1 VSEPDGHDER
11 FDNPIERLR
20 LLGEDDDAISSFLDT
35 LDVTT
40 PREREMLAELARPR
54 PLADPAAFPDAHRH
68 LVEALESLG
77 RHGYQGSGAGR
88 RWGPLRFVV
97 PFLVR
102 LTARYL
108 VVSFMRQV
116 STDVRNLYWL
126 REMETPS
133 DAPERP
139 MLRRA
144 RHDAEGLVV
153 VLKRSQL
160 GLPTFALGGILL
172 PVGVSISRVAT
183 GALDS
188 PTQAAILGLTGTL
201 IVVLAAHGIL
211 HGTAVASRRIRLA
224 TREPLAAV
232 WTAVGWCGQPPRDQS
247 RTFAIV
253 AITLTTLAWLVI
265 PVAIGLAVAT

>member
-1 VSEPDGHDER
+1 VSGSGRSDER

-20 LLGEDDDAISSFLDT
+20 LLGEDDDAISSFLDG

-40 PREREMLAELARPR
+40 PREREMLAELARTR
-54 PLADPAAFPDAHRH
+54 PLADAAGFPDAHRH

-88 RWGPLRFVV
+88 GWGPLRFAVR
-97 PFLVR
+97 FLVR

-108 VVSFMRQV
+108 VVSYLRQI
-116 STDVRNLYWL
+116 STELRNLYWL
-126 REMETPS
+126 REMETPT
-133 DAPERP
+133 DAPERLV
-139 MLRRA
+139 LRRA
-144 RHDAEGLVV
+144 RHDADGLVLV
-153 VLKRSQL
+153 FRRSQL
-160 GLPTFALGGILL
+160 GLPTFALGGVLL
-172 PVGVSISRVAT
+172 PVGLSISRIAT

-188 PTQAAILGLTGTL
+188 PTQAAILGVVGTL
-201 IVVLAAHGIL
+201 IVVLAAQGIL

-224 TREPLAAV
+224 TRGPLLAV
-232 WTAVGWCGQPPRDQS
+232 WQAVGWCGHPPRDQS